1 MQGRTQPRRSWSA
14 VIPHSPTRNDRSQ
27 LGPASTAGCRR
38 LGLQVPTTTPRVAS
52 SLATLALP
60 WAAGKPQGRS
70 ECGGKAQFRNLA
82 RGWLRWER
90 RPASAIAR
98 ARARELEST
107 VLSRRDSARLRFPA
121 RYGRMYECLRLSV
134 RNFECI
140 RHLGTTL
147 AQTRA
152 RQIRMGGP
160 SRLSRALSRVTRQAH
175 GGKLARANARARF
188 FFFLVR
194 IPSRAQPLV
203 LTNCQR
209 AACSIFFEA
218 LHTVLLFLY
227 VQIDSHSMGMA
238 RDN

>member
-107 VLSRRDSARLRFPA
+107 VLSLRDSAGLRFPA
-121 RYGRMYECLRLSV
+121 RYGRMSECLRLIV
-134 RNFECI
+134 RNIECF
-140 RHLGTTL
+140 RHLGTRCADPGPDSGPPDSYGRAVPGSRDLRTAGHWR
-147 AQTRA
+147 AQMRA
-152 RQIRMGGP
+152 RDY
-160 SRLSRALSRVTRQAH
+160 
-175 GGKLARANARARF
+175 F
-188 FFFLVR
+188 FFWCAFL
-194 IPSRAQPLV
+194 P
-203 LTNCQR
+203 
-209 AACSIFFEA
+209 
-218 LHTVLLFLY
+218 
-227 VQIDSHSMGMA
+227 A
-238 RDN
+238 RSLW

>member
-107 VLSRRDSARLRFPA
+107 VLSLRDSAGLRFPA
-121 RYGRMYECLRLSV
+121 RYGRMSECLRLIV
-134 RNFECI
+134 RNIECF
-140 RHLGTTL
+140 RHLGTRCADPGPDSGPPDSYGRAVPGSRDLRTAGNWR
-147 AQTRA
+147 AQMRA
-152 RQIRMGGP
+152 RDY
-160 SRLSRALSRVTRQAH
+160 
-175 GGKLARANARARF
+175 F
-188 FFFLVR
+188 FFWCAFL
-194 IPSRAQPLV
+194 P
-203 LTNCQR
+203 
-209 AACSIFFEA
+209 
-218 LHTVLLFLY
+218 
-227 VQIDSHSMGMA
+227 A
-238 RDN
+238 RSLW